1 MALQWYWNEKCGTAT
16 FQQNWDGGK
25 TYDVNLY
32 VGNAYLIMLYEWEE
46 DGHNHWNMSNFW
58 VDKAH
63 MKRCLGLDKKG
74 GYTGNLLNGD
84 GQEQL
89 MKIRLNKAKCRN
101 AKEIAKA
108 LMDADFPELT
118 IELYTEE

>member
-1 MALQWYWNEKCGTAT
+1 MALQWHWDEKCGTAT
-16 FQQNWDGGK
+16 IQQNWDGGK
-25 TYDVNLY
+25 AYDVNLY

-46 DGHNHWNMSNFW
+46 DGHNYWNMSNFW
-58 VDKAH
+58 VDKTH

-74 GYTGNLLNGD
+74 GYTDNLLN

-101 AKEIAKA
+101 AKEIIKA